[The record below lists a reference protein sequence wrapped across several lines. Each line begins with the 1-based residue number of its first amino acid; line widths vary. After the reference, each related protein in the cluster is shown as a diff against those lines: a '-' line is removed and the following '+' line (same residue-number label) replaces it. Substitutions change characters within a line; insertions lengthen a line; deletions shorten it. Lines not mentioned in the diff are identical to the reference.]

1 MLSESFGVGWVSE
14 EDMQRILDMLPGVHH
29 HSDVDIGIGAD
40 AIVDFPS
47 ALDLGGLENFSTV
60 GVF

>member
-1 MLSESFGVGWVSE
+1 
-14 EDMQRILDMLPGVHH
+14 MLPGVHH